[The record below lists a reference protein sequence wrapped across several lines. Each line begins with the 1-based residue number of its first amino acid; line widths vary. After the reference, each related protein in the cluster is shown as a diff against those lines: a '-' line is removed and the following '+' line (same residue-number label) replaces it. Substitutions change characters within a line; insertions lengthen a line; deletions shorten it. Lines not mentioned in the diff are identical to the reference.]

1 MSVTTTG
8 PVNMEQL
15 AKALPG
21 HAFSSSGD
29 LTAAGALIWAPNK
42 DVTDAQITTALAGIT
57 YQAPAVAVAVTT
69 IDTLLADLSAL
80 ETQIQ
85 TDAASV
91 ANWAT
96 LSASEQAAIM
106 GRVVNGF
113 AQVVGAIYAHLAVS
127 GDL

>member
-15 AKALPG
+15 SAALPG

-29 LTAAGALIWAPNK
+29 LTASGALIWAPNG
-42 DVTDAQITTALAGIT
+42 DVTDAQIQTALDGIT
-57 YQAPAVAVAVTT
+57 YEAPAVATAVTT
-69 IDTLLADLSAL
+69 IDTLLTDLSAL
-80 ETQIQ
+80 QTQINA
-85 TDAASV
+85 DATSV
-91 ANWAT
+91 ASWST

-113 AQVVGAIYAHLAVS
+113 AQVIGAIHAHLTVS
-127 GDL
+127 GDD

>member
-15 AKALPG
+15 SAALPG

-29 LTAAGALIWAPNK
+29 LTASGALIWAPNK
-42 DVTDAQITTALAGIT
+42 DVTDSQIQAALAGIT
-57 YQAPAVAVAVTT
+57 YEAPAVATAVTT
-69 IDTLLADLSAL
+69 IATLLADLSAL

-113 AQVVGAIYAHLAVS
+113 AQVVGAIHAHLTVS